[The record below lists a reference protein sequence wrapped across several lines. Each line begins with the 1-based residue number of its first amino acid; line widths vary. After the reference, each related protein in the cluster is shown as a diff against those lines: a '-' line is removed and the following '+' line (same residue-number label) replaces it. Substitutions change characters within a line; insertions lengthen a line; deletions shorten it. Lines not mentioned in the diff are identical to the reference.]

1 MKKNKKHAGLSAIAV
16 LLAAVFLLL
25 ALPIGAEDADS
36 DDGSPP
42 VIDHCVGAYLYNFE
56 NDEVLYSTG
65 ED

>member
-1 MKKNKKHAGLSAIAV
+1 MKKNKKHAGLSAIGV

-25 ALPIGAEDADS
+25 ALPIGAEDTDS

-56 NDEVLYSTG
+56 NVYVIYISVE
-65 ED
+65 